1 MNRNLESLR
10 KSIGE
15 KNDLRIRPKTIPFKR
30 KWTFREYNYLIQG
43 FVCVLTAFL
52 LLSIII
58 LKIKQMEI
66 HIANI
71 VLSFCILL
79 IATFC
84 LTKGIYTIIFHF
96 RKSEFSKSV
105 GQHLLSHAYNQLYFT
120 YERMLWLWLLAP
132 VLLVTFPLIA
142 SWSIVANTW
151 LTIVYFVISVVYG
164 ILLWVFSKS
173 LWRKKSFWKNEI
185 NRLSNELQ

>member
-1 MNRNLESLR
+1 MD
-10 KSIGE
+10 
-15 KNDLRIRPKTIPFKR
+15 DLRISTRTFPFKK
-30 KWTFREYNYLIQG
+30 KWTFRDHTYLTQG
-43 FVCVLTAFL
+43 IVCVLTAL
-52 LLSIII
+52 LLSSIII
-58 LKIKQMEI
+58 FKIKQIELN
-66 HIANI
+66 IANI
-71 VLSFCILL
+71 VLLFCTLL
-79 IATFC
+79 ITIFC
-84 LTKGIYTIIFHF
+84 LTKGIYTIVFHF
-96 RKSEFSKSV
+96 QKSEFGRSV
-105 GQHLLSHAYNQLYFT
+105 CQQLLSHAYNQLYFT

-185 NRLSNELQ
+185 HRLSNELQ